1 MKIYTRT
8 GDGGETG
15 LFGGRRVPKDDLR
28 VEAYGTID
36 ELNACIGWAASLCGG
51 LTILEDLRS
60 IQSVLMDAGSDLA
73 TPPDAAEAVRSKSA
87 SVAPEAPVKLEA
99 LIDRLEAE
107 LDPLTHFL
115 LPGGCPEA
123 AALHVCRTVCR
134 RAERR
139 VVALGRETHMN
150 PAVLVFLNRLSD
162 ALFVMARWVNAR
174 RGAEETPWRGTR

>member
-1 MKIYTRT
+1 
-8 GDGGETG
+8 
-15 LFGGRRVPKDDLR
+15 
-28 VEAYGTID
+28 
-36 ELNACIGWAASLCGG
+36 
-51 LTILEDLRS
+51 
-60 IQSVLMDAGSDLA
+60 
-73 TPPDAAEAVRSKSA
+73 
-87 SVAPEAPVKLEA
+87 VKLEA